1 MKQVRR
7 HSMQN
12 GALQGSKVAMT
23 LRFTPIRGKWDH
35 GLVLRWCKT
44 FDWSIDDQ
52 NPLTT
57 LKKWSLQHAEHVGHW
72 SRLWSSLI
80 TQFIRWRAA
89 TTRLHIEA
97 TLASSCFILLHVASG
112 LGWRSFL
119 VHLPPKSRPQVPLR
133 KWPLAAADVWTWG
146 LISRRRVNSHG
157 CLDTPTVM
165 FDVCNCMMFLHS
177 MEVPFECWH
186 FGF

>member
-44 FDWSIDDQ
+44 FDWGIDDQ

-57 LKKWSLQHAEHVGHW
+57 LKKWSPQHAEHVGHW

-97 TLASSCFILLHVASG
+97 TLASSCFILLHLASCCFRPG
-112 LGWRSFL
+112 LEKLFGAPASKVSPPSASQKMTSRSSGCMDLGAHFSSPSEFTWMFG
-119 VHLPPKSRPQVPLR
+119 HSDC
-133 KWPLAAADVWTWG
+133 DVWCMQ
-146 LISRRRVNSHG
+146 LH
-157 CLDTPTVM
+157 
-165 FDVCNCMMFLHS
+165 DVFT
-177 MEVPFECWH
+177 
-186 FGF
+186 